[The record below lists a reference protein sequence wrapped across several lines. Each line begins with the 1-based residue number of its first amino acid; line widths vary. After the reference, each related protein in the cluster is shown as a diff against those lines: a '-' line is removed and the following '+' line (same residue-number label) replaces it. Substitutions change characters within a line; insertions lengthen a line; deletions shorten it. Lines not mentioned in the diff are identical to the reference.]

1 VDLVGL
7 VATGTDDLRFPVRG
21 GGRGLICGGQGLIYG
36 GDVLRLA
43 LRPKWLSLLALVLLV
58 ATAFVVLGN
67 WQLAR
72 SRENA
77 DPVLKIEPAEPIAD
91 VLAPQQGLPPKAAT
105 VPVIASGRLAAD
117 QALVVGQRR
126 DHGAAVRWLIAP
138 LEVSLPDGVAR
149 LAVVLGSVPDDGR
162 PVPEL
167 APAPVRME
175 AMMQP
180 PEQPL
185 PVNPDGSL
193 ASVSTADLI
202 NRWGPPLYSGFVFA
216 DPQTAAHFGVKPI
229 DPPKPQADKGFAIL
243 NLSYAIEWWVFA
255 SLAVFIWWRLLRDAH
270 RASAPSPAHSAT
282 RTSASEDPSPSD
294 PDLRSIPK

>member
-1 VDLVGL
+1 MSGS
-7 VATGTDDLRFPVRG
+7 R
-21 GGRGLICGGQGLIYG
+21 LIYG

-43 LRPKWLSLLALVLLV
+43 LRPKWLSLLMLVLVV

-77 DPVLKIEPAEPIAD
+77 DPVLKIEPGRPIAE

-117 QALVVGQRR
+117 QVLVVGQRR
-126 DHGAAVRWLIAP
+126 DHGNAVRWLIAP

-149 LAVVLGSVPDDGR
+149 LAVVIGSIPDDGQ
-162 PVPEL
+162 PVPDL
-167 APAPVRME
+167 APAPVHVE

-185 PVNPDGSL
+185 PTNPDGTLS
-193 ASVSTADLI
+193 SVSTADLI

-216 DPQTAAHFGVKPI
+216 DPGTAAQFGVKPI

-255 SLAVFIWWRLLRDAH
+255 SLAVFIWWRLLRDAY
-270 RASAPSPAHSAT
+270 RAERAGAVAPDDAIVT
-282 RTSASEDPSPSD
+282 DPSPSA
-294 PDLRSIPK
+294 PDLRSLPQ